1 MLVSSI
7 MKDNRIE
14 TILLGIITLV
24 LLGAVMKLASSVMLP
39 LVIAGILAVTL
50 SPLINFLHIKLHLP
64 RNLAVIIVIFV
75 VFGVVF
81 LIVLFIQS
89 SIGSF
94 INQYSKYSER
104 FMTLNESLVNFI
116 EDKVGIS
123 YDFFGQIEWSGTLLK
138 YLGSFSSSLVS
149 FASSGLVIMIF
160 LIFMLLENPFAPQK
174 LILAFEANNG
184 KRISSILNRITL
196 QVVKY
201 LNLKF
206 FISIGTGLLVWFSL
220 MVIGLDFA
228 PMWGV
233 FAFLLNFIPSVGSL
247 ILMVITILMGFIQ
260 FYPEPGRIAA
270 VIISMVGIQTI
281 IGNFIDPRLQASRLD
296 ISPIVIL
303 FSLVFWGWIWGIV
316 GMFLA
321 VPLTVIIQ
329 IICQNIPFL
338 YPVSILIGSGRKL
351 EHLEDEQLSKNE
363 EI

>member
-1 MLVSSI
+1 
-7 MKDNRIE
+7 MKDNRMEIV
-14 TILLGIITLV
+14 LLGIITLI

-50 SPLINFLHIKLHLP
+50 SPLINFFHNKVHIP
-64 RNLAVIIVIFV
+64 RNLAVLIVIAV

-89 SIGSF
+89 SIGAF
-94 INQYSKYSER
+94 IEEYPKYSAR
-104 FMTLNESLVNFI
+104 FSTLNRSLVAFI
-116 EDKVGIS
+116 EDKVGVS
-123 YDFFGQIEWSGTLLK
+123 YDFFEQIEWSATLLK

-160 LIFMLLENPFAPQK
+160 LIFMLLENPFAPKK
-174 LILAFEANNG
+174 LILAFKSNNG
-184 KRISSILNRITL
+184 TRISNILNRITS

-206 FISIGTGLLVWFSL
+206 FISIGTGILVWFSL
-220 MVIGLDFA
+220 FLIGLDFA

-233 FAFLLNFIPSVGSL
+233 FAFLLNFIPSVGSM
-247 ILMVITILMGFIQ
+247 ILMVVTIIMGFIQ
-260 FYPEPGRIAA
+260 FYPEPGRIIA
-270 VIISMVGIQTI
+270 VVISMVGIQTV

-321 VPLTVIIQ
+321 VPLTVIVQ

-338 YPVSILIGSGRKL
+338 YPISILIGSGRKL
-351 EHLEDEQLSKNE
+351 EHLEDEKLLETE
-363 EI
+363 EN

>member
-1 MLVSSI
+1 MNI
-7 MKDNRIE
+7 NRVE
-14 TILLGIITLV
+14 TTLLGIITLV
-24 LLGAVMKLASSVMLP
+24 LLGAVMKMASSVMLP
-39 LVIAGILAVTL
+39 LVISGILAVTL
-50 SPLINFLHIKLHLP
+50 SPLINFLHNKLHVP
-64 RNLAVIIVIFV
+64 RNFAVVIVIAV

-81 LIVLFIQS
+81 LIVLFIQT
-89 SIGSF
+89 SIGAF
-94 INQYSKYSER
+94 IDEYPKYYDR
-104 FMTLNESLVNFI
+104 FTLLNESLVNFI
-116 EDKVGIS
+116 EDKVGVS
-123 YDFFGQIEWSGTLLK
+123 YDFFGQIEWSGTVLK

-149 FASSGLVIMIF
+149 FASSGLLIMFF
-160 LIFMLLENPFAPQK
+160 LIFMLLENPFAPKK
-174 LILAFEANNG
+174 LIMAFKTDNG
-184 KRISSILNRITL
+184 IRISSILNRITS

-206 FISIGTGLLVWFSL
+206 FISIGTGILVWFSL
-220 MVIGLDFA
+220 FLIGLDFA

-260 FYPEPGRIAA
+260 FYPEPGRIIA

-303 FSLVFWGWIWGIV
+303 FSLVLWGWVWGIV

-338 YPVSILIGSGRKL
+338 YPVSILIGSGRKI
-351 EHLEDEQLSKNE
+351 EHLVDEQLSEEE
-363 EI
+363 EITK